1 MAEGK
6 VDFQNTSIFDK
17 AGPQKA
23 GKSVNQESAGVSPL
37 CPECGSKKLYR
48 DGLRYLADGSSVQRW
63 LCRNCA
69 YRFSEKPPREKP
81 KWQINTP
88 SALTSSRRICAKEA
102 KNLTSATETKTVA
115 GDKERKLQK
124 HIDLLPE
131 EMRGLIIKYM
141 AYLEREGYSPDITY
155 PDILTHLVRDGANLN
170 DPESVKAVIAQQ
182 RKQNGEPWS
191 NSMKML
197 ATCAY
202 DGFVQ
207 MQGITWKR
215 PNYHQNEATIPVPD
229 EKDLDMLISAASKRM
244 AAFLQCLKE
253 TYADPSEILRCEWI
267 DLKDQVLSINHPV
280 KFHYPGKYTLS
291 TRLTAMLNALPR
303 KNKRIFPM
311 KYKCAYTC
319 LQWLRRKAAN
329 YFQNPALLQI
339 TFKSFRHWGGSMLAY
354 YSNGNVPL
362 IAKVLRHKQ
371 WKSTQKY
378 VHTIAFKEEDFDVT
392 TATTAE
398 DVLELGKAGWTKY
411 DEAMFNGVNMHFYRR
426 PKRFGNLKNYG

>member
-1 MAEGK
+1 MVEAA
-6 VDFQNTSIFDK
+6 VCC
-17 AGPQKA
+17 PQ
-23 GKSVNQESAGVSPL
+23 
-37 CPECGSKKLYR
+37 CGSKSLYN
-48 DGLRYLADGSSVQRW
+48 DGFRYLSDGTALQRR
-63 LCRNCA
+63 LCRECA
-69 YRFSEKPPREKP
+69 YRFSENRLKLPLQKTSKQPL
-81 KWQINTP
+81 NTHNRVV
-88 SALTSSRRICAKEA
+88 SSSQICASQKEA
-102 KNLTSATETKTVA
+102 KNLTAATETKTVA
-115 GDKERKLQK
+115 GDTERKLQK

-155 PDILTHLVRDGANLN
+155 PDILTHLVMDGANLN
-170 DPESVKAVIAQQ
+170 DPESIKAAIAQQ

-202 DGFVQ
+202 DGFAQ
-207 MQGITWKR
+207 MQGIAWKR

-303 KNKRIFPM
+303 KNKRIFPVT
-311 KYKCAYTC
+311 YKCAYKC
-319 LQWLRRKAAN
+319 LEYLRRKAAN

-392 TATTAE
+392 TATTSE
-398 DVLELGKAGWTKY
+398 EVLELGKAGWTKY
-411 DEAMFNGVNMHFYRR
+411 DEATFNGVNMHFYRR
-426 PKRFGNLKNYG
+426 PKRFGSLKTIDNKSTVGAISNYNS